1 MATFGNIDP
10 KNSFLSQLEQTAGPI
25 VLMDTVIVPN
35 GQHDAVLA
43 VWEKDG
49 HLMKSQPGFLH
60 AQLHKGIEG
69 SNLILN
75 IATWESVEAL
85 RNAYQQEIFQKTL
98 EEYPKGTVIYQHI
111 VQKVAVRNICSS

>member
-1 MATFGNIDP
+1 MATFSNIDP
-10 KNSFLSQLEQTAGPI
+10 ENSFLSQLEKKAGPI

-43 VWEKDG
+43 LWEKDS
-49 HLMKSQPGFLH
+49 HIRKSQPGFLH
-60 AQLHKGIEG
+60 AQLHKGIDN

-85 RNAYQQEIFQKTL
+85 CNAYQQEIFQKTL
-98 EEYPKGTVIYQHI
+98 EEYPKGTIIYQHI
-111 VQKVAVRNICSS
+111 VQKVAVLRFH